1 LTAYFRF
8 LLTWWGTILLSALDS
23 SLVFFMPFGTDA
35 LVVYLTAR
43 DNGLFWL
50 YPLLA
55 TLGSLAG
62 AAVTFWIGRKAGE
75 VGLPHLVSRRALER
89 LRARGQGK
97 NSAAL
102 ALPGLLPPPFPLTPL
117 LLTCGALDVN
127 PRWFFLSFAF
137 VRLVRFS
144 IGAALG
150 LLYGPAILRVLQSD
164 RFQLVVAVFIAV
176 ATVGTVVSA
185 VLFWKRTRI
194 RLAV

>member
-23 SLVFFMPFGTDA
+23 SVVFFMPFGTDA

-43 DNGLFWL
+43 DHGLFWL

-75 VGLPHLVSRRALER
+75 VGLPRLVSRKALER
-89 LRARGQGK
+89 LRGRVQGT
-97 NSAAL
+97 NAAAL

-127 PRWFFLSFAF
+127 ARWFFLSFAF

-144 IGAALG
+144 IGAALA
-150 LLYGPAILRVLQSD
+150 LLYGPSILRVLQSD
-164 RFQLVVAVFIAV
+164 RFQVVVAVFIAV
-176 ATVGTVVSA
+176 AVVGTVVSA

-194 RLAV
+194 QLAV